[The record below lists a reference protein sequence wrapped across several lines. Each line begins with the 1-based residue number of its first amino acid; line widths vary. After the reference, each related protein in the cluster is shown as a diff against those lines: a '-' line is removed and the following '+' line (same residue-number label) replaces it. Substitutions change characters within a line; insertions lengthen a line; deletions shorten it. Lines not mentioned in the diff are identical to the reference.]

1 MKRNKL
7 NKIMHDIESAEFATA
22 TGTDMHTR
30 MSKIKFQNGD
40 FVGDKG
46 IVSKIKNNA
55 ELCEIM
61 GALSRA
67 EVPLAGYVDGV
78 FLSRRV
84 DRLYVNKN
92 TKTVVVLDYKT
103 DIDKK
108 KYYEKYHV
116 QLTEYYKL
124 LKEIFPNFNIKCKI
138 LWLNDFTLENVI

>member
-1 MKRNKL
+1 MKQNKL
-7 NKIMHDIESAEFATA
+7 NKIICDIESAEFATT
-22 TGTDMHTR
+22 TGTDVHTR
-30 MSKIKFQNGD
+30 MSKIKFQNGG
-40 FVGDKG
+40 FVGDKE
-46 IVSKIKNNA
+46 IISKIKTNA

-61 GALSRA
+61 GPLSRA
-67 EVPLAGYVDGV
+67 EVPLAGYIDGT

-108 KYYEKYHV
+108 KYYEKYRA
-116 QLTEYYKL
+116 QLMEYYKL

>member
-1 MKRNKL
+1 MKQNKL
-7 NKIMHDIESAEFATA
+7 NKIIHNIESAEFATA
-22 TGTDMHTR
+22 TGTDMHAR

-40 FVGDKG
+40 FVGDKE
-46 IVSKIKNNA
+46 IISKIKTNT

-61 GALSRA
+61 GPLSRA
-67 EVPLAGYVDGV
+67 EVPLAGYVDGA

-84 DRLYVNKN
+84 DRLYVNEN
-92 TKTVVVLDYKT
+92 TKTVIVLDYKT
-103 DIDKK
+103 DINRK
-108 KYYEKYHV
+108 KYYEKYRV

>member
-1 MKRNKL
+1 MRQNKL
-7 NKIMHDIESAEFATA
+7 NKIIHDIESAEFATA
-22 TGTDMHTR
+22 TGTDMHAR

-40 FVGDKG
+40 FVGDKE
-46 IVSKIKNNA
+46 IVSKIKTNA

-61 GALSRA
+61 GPLSRA
-67 EVPLAGYVDGV
+67 EVPVAGYIDGV

-103 DIDKK
+103 DTNRK
-108 KYYEKYHV
+108 KYYEKYRV
-116 QLTEYYKL
+116 KLMEYYKL
-124 LKEIFPNFNIKCKI
+124 LKENFPNFNIKCKI

>member
-1 MKRNKL
+1 MKQNKL
-7 NKIMHDIESAEFATA
+7 NKIICDIESAEFATT
-22 TGTDMHTR
+22 TGTDMHAR

-40 FVGDKG
+40 FVGDKE
-46 IVSKIKNNA
+46 IISKIKTDA

-61 GALSRA
+61 GPLSRA
-67 EVPLAGYVDGV
+67 EVPLAGYIDGV

-103 DIDKK
+103 GTDRK
-108 KYYEKYHV
+108 KYYEKYRM

-124 LKEIFPNFNIKCKI
+124 LKKIFPNFNIKCKI

>member
-1 MKRNKL
+1 MQQTKL

-22 TGTDMHTR
+22 AGTDMHAQ
-30 MSKIKFQNGD
+30 MAKIRFQNGD
-40 FVGDKG
+40 FVGPAD
-46 IVSKIKNNA
+46 IVSKIKTHT
-55 ELCEIM
+55 ELSEIM
-61 GALSRA
+61 GPLSRT

-84 DRLYVNKN
+84 DRLYVNRD

-103 DIDKK
+103 DANKK
-108 KYYEKYHV
+108 KYYEKYRV
-116 QLTEYYKL
+116 QLMEYYKL